1 MQKILFQEHKENSVE
16 VVLEINVHMV
26 IFQYDGCSFINI
38 QKEKLIPNQQEDSYV
53 IQSKKSWIKKTI

>member
-1 MQKILFQEHKENSVE
+1 MLEIDIKKWKHILDIDCRRWP
-16 VVLEINVHMV
+16 LEINDHMV

-53 IQSKKSWIKKTI
+53 IQSKKS